1 MHFVHTTEK
10 HFLSLESSS
19 LTLTQGNFY
28 QSACKR
34 KPGSRVYKLLLL
46 KNEIVTEFPKVQEFF
61 LFVFFSHLIA
71 SQLDLLCNLNLKGQY
86 NFFKSNLLSM

>member
-19 LTLTQGNFY
+19 LTLTQGIFY
-28 QSACKR
+28 QSACKK

-46 KNEIVTEFPKVQEFF
+46 KNEIVTEFPKVQF
-61 LFVFFSHLIA
+61 FVFLRYLIA
-71 SQLDLLCNLNLKGQY
+71 SQLDLLCNLKL
-86 NFFKSNLLSM
+86 

>member
-19 LTLTQGNFY
+19 LTLTQGIFY

-46 KNEIVTEFPKVQEFF
+46 KNEIVTEFPKVQF
-61 LFVFFSHLIA
+61 FVFLRYLIA
-71 SQLDLLCNLNLKGQY
+71 SQLDLLCNLKL
-86 NFFKSNLLSM
+86 